1 MWFEPISVAA
11 EGIIMLLAVSDL
23 HLRYGRIT
31 ALRGVAFEVGTG
43 EVVAIVGPNGAG
55 KTSTLKAIAGA
66 QPVFQGDIV
75 FDGRSIRG
83 LAPESRAKL
92 GLSLVPEGRDIFTSL
107 SVEEN
112 LIVGTAARI
121 SRREIGA
128 DLERLLGYF
137 PVLRQRFHHLAKGLS
152 GGEQQQLAIC
162 RALMVRPKLLLL
174 DEPSLGL
181 APQMIDIVY
190 DILIDL
196 KKREGVTILLVEQ
209 SLDRALE
216 IADRV
221 CAMGSG
227 VIERT
232 VSGAVLRAELDGE
245 AAASPRRAAWG

>member
-1 MWFEPISVAA
+1 
-11 EGIIMLLAVSDL
+11 MLLAVSDL

-31 ALRGVAFEVGTG
+31 ALRGVTFEVGPG

-66 QPVFQGDIV
+66 HPVFQGDIV
-75 FDGRSIRG
+75 FDGRSVRG

-92 GLSLVPEGRDIFTSL
+92 GLSLVPEGRHIFTSL
-107 SVEEN
+107 TVEEN
-112 LIVGTAARI
+112 LIVGTAARS

-128 DLERLLGYF
+128 DIDRLLGYF
-137 PVLRQRFHHLAKGLS
+137 PILRQRFRHVAKGLS

-162 RALMVRPKLLLL
+162 RALMARPRLLLL

-181 APQMIDIVY
+181 APQMIDLVY
-190 DILIDL
+190 DIIIDL
-196 KKREGVTILLVEQ
+196 KKSEGVTILLVEQ

-232 VSGAVLRAELDGE
+232 TTSAVLRAELDAE
-245 AAASPRRAAWG
+245 TARAQRRAAWG

>member
-1 MWFEPISVAA
+1 MR
-11 EGIIMLLAVSDL
+11 LAVSDL

-31 ALRGVAFEVGTG
+31 ALRGVAFEVGAG

-55 KTSTLKAIAGA
+55 KTSTLKAIAGVR
-66 QPVFQGDIV
+66 PVFQGDII

-83 LAPESRAKL
+83 LAPESCAKL

-107 SVEEN
+107 TVEEN
-112 LIVGTAARI
+112 LIVGTATRR

-128 DLERLLGYF
+128 DLDRLLGYF
-137 PVLRQRFHHLAKGLS
+137 PVLRQRFRHLAKGLS

-162 RALMVRPKLLLL
+162 RALMARPKLLLL

-181 APQMIDIVY
+181 APQMVDLVY
-190 DILIDL
+190 EILIDL
-196 KKREGVTILLVEQ
+196 KKSEGATILLVEQ

-221 CAMGSG
+221 CAMESG

-232 VSGAVLRAELDGE
+232 TKSAILRAALEVE
-245 AAASPRRAAWG
+245 TAAAPRRAAWG